1 MTKAVLE
8 ADRSVALLE
17 LTASGLLERA
27 ARAVPDRVALKQP
40 RFGDD
45 PEISWTYAELL
56 ADAHRLASF
65 LSRYFGYGD
74 HVAIWAPNSAHWFL
88 YQFAASHLGIVLVT
102 LNPGMRSAEI
112 EYMLAKS
119 KARGVIMDR
128 AYRGVDLVAML
139 EQIRPELPGLE
150 TVLMLDEWRD
160 HLAAA
165 EGTPP
170 PSPTRPDDPALIVF
184 TSGTTG
190 KPKAAII
197 QHRAAVN
204 NANAGAERGGLGQ
217 GSTWLATLPV
227 FHIGGPVTLCLGA
240 VSQFNTLVV
249 MPPFEPGMVL
259 RLIEQERLNWMP
271 LVPAML
277 IPMLEHPDFAT
288 TDLSSLKALLF
299 GGTVITPTF
308 LTMARERTGADVQTV
323 FGMTEGSSE
332 VIKTRRDDPVE
343 VICETVG
350 TPLPHIELRIVD
362 PATGAIMEIGEIG
375 EIRFK
380 SPYMILGYFGDEEAT
395 TSLFDTDGFLRT
407 GDLGTI
413 GSDGNIRISGR
424 LKEMIIRSGMNIYP
438 REIEDAL
445 CEFPGIAEAA
455 VIGIPHDRVGEEVAV
470 LIRPTAGCHVDID
483 EARSFLLTRLAR
495 YKVPKHWRIVAD
507 FPRNTSGKIQ
517 KFELRAAF
525 VQTAH

>member
-27 ARAVPDRVALKQP
+27 AHTVPDRIALKQP
-40 RFGDD
+40 RHGDD

-56 ADAHRLASF
+56 TDARRLASF
-65 LSRYFGYGD
+65 LSRHFGYGD
-74 HVAIWAPNSAHWFL
+74 HVAIWAPNSIQWFL
-88 YQFAASHLGIVLVT
+88 YQFAASHLGVVLVT
-102 LNPGMRSAEI
+102 LNPGMRRGEI
-112 EYMLAKS
+112 EYMLTKS

-128 AYRGVDLVAML
+128 AYRGEDLVAML
-139 EQIRPELPGLE
+139 EQIRPELPDLE

-165 EGTPP
+165 DGPPP
-170 PSPTRPDDPALIVF
+170 PSPTRPEDPALIVF

-190 KPKAAII
+190 KPKAALI

-204 NANAGAERGGLGQ
+204 NANAGAERGGLAQ
-217 GSTWLATLPV
+217 GSIWLATLPV
-227 FHIGGPVTLCLGA
+227 FHVGGPVTLCLGA

-277 IPMLEHPDFAT
+277 IPMVEHPDFAT

-308 LTMARERTGADVQTV
+308 LNMARARTGAKMQTV

-332 VIKTRRDDPVE
+332 VIKTRLDDPAE
-343 VICETVG
+343 IICETVG

-375 EIRFK
+375 EIRYK

-395 TSLFDTDGFLRT
+395 ASLFDADGFLCT

-413 GSDGNIRISGR
+413 RADGNVTINGR
-424 LKEMIIRSGMNIYP
+424 LKEVIIRSGMNIYP

-445 CEFPGIAEAA
+445 CEFPGIAETA
-455 VIGIPHDRVGEEVAV
+455 VIGIPHETVGEEVAV
-470 LIRPTAGCHVDID
+470 LIRPAAGCAVDIE

-495 YKVPKHWRIVAD
+495 YKVPKHWQIVGD
-507 FPRNTSGKIQ
+507 FPRNTSGKVQ

-525 VQTAH
+525 ALPAR